1 MLTTVHTTVTSTAE
15 TTLFTVPAGYVANIY
30 YIFTANHGGSSNTVT
45 LKWENSSGVDQ
56 LYFFDA
62 DSVNGG
68 NKETLG
74 GQSSLPLFVI
84 QAGEVVKCQT
94 GSSGDVEF
102 AVTIDLTPRAAG
114 FNNFDGS

>member
-1 MLTTVHTTVTSTAE
+1 MLTTAHTTVTTDTE
-15 TTLFTVPAGYVANIY
+15 QTLFTVPAGYVANIY
-30 YIFTANHGGSSNTVT
+30 YIFIANHGGSANTVT

-56 LYFFDA
+56 LFFFDG

-84 QAGEVVKCQT
+84 QAEEVVKCQT
-94 GSSGDVEF
+94 GSAGDVEF
-102 AVTIDLTPRAAG
+102 AVTLDLSPRSAG
-114 FNNFDGS
+114 FNNFD

>member
-1 MLTTVHTTVTSTAE
+1 MLTTAHTTVTSTAE
-15 TTLFTVPAGYVANIY
+15 TTLFTVPTGYVANIY
-30 YIFTANHGGSSNTVT
+30 YIFIANHGGSANTVT
-45 LKWENSSGVDQ
+45 LKWENSGGVDQ
-56 LYFFDA
+56 LFFFDG

-94 GSSGDVEF
+94 GSAGDVEF
-102 AVTIDLTPRAAG
+102 AVTLDLEPRTAG
-114 FNNFDGS
+114 FNNFD

>member
-1 MLTTVHTTVTSTAE
+1 MLTTAHTTVTSTTE
-15 TTLFTVPAGYVANIY
+15 TTLFTVPDGYTANIY
-30 YIFTANHGGSSNTVT
+30 YIFIANHGGSANTVT

-56 LYFFDA
+56 LYFFDG

-74 GQSSLPLFVI
+74 GQSSVPLFVI

-94 GSSGDVEF
+94 GSAGDVEF
-102 AVTIDLTPRAAG
+102 AMTIELAVRTPG
-114 FNNFDGS
+114 FNNFD

>member
-1 MLTTVHTTVTSTAE
+1 MLTTAHTTVTTDTE
-15 TTLFTVPAGYVANIY
+15 QTLFTVPDGYVANVY
-30 YIFTANHGGSSNTVT
+30 YIFIANHGGSANTVT

-56 LYFFDA
+56 LYFFDG

-94 GSSGDVEF
+94 GSAGDVEF
-102 AVTIDLTPRAAG
+102 AVTLDLTPRAAG
-114 FNNFDGS
+114 FNNFD